1 MIFFS
6 FLTDENFCLFSLFFF
21 FFFFFLLIVSD
32 LLHNF
37 TIFYKFNY

>member
-6 FLTDENFCLFSLFFF
+6 FLTDENFCLFSLS
-21 FFFFFLLIVSD
+21 FFLLIVSD